1 MQMDWMNSLLNK
13 RAQFEKKVL
22 ENWNQAQELIGG
34 AVDGMVDGMAED
46 KLWQNLKVFFEV
58 KGIRPHIVDFMSYVE
73 KWTPQ
78 ASREALSYFLD
89 FFRPSTLGM
98 GLRVSKMNDT
108 QIEVVIPKRP
118 RNLDEDGEWLDS
130 AIITASVESFKILWL
145 RHAPIGEFSFQID
158 KVVYEKRKTEETDS
172 LRVRYELSAEAR
184 ESALTELRSNSASN
198 VDTTLFIFDDKDAIV
213 SEVKIVAKLK
223 SALKKKKKN

>member
-22 ENWNQAQELIGG
+22 ENWNQAQDLVG
-34 AVDGMVDGMAED
+34 GMVED

-89 FFRPSTLGM
+89 FFRPATIGM
-98 GLRVSKMNDT
+98 GLRVSKLNDT

-118 RNLDEDGEWLDS
+118 KNTDEEGQWLDS
-130 AIITASVESFKILWL
+130 ALITAGVESFKILWL

-158 KVVYEKRKTEETDS
+158 KIVYEKRKTEDTDA
-172 LRVRYELSAEAR
+172 LRVRYELVAEAR
-184 ESALTELRSNSASN
+184 ESALTDLRSSSITN
-198 VDTTLFIFDDKDAIV
+198 VDTNLFIFDDKDAIV
-213 SEVKIVAKLK
+213 SEIKISAQIKSSLQLK
-223 SALKKKKKN
+223 EKN

>member
-22 ENWNQAQELIGG
+22 ENWNQAQEL
-34 AVDGMVDGMAED
+34 MED

-89 FFRPSTLGM
+89 FFRPSTIGM
-98 GLRVSKMNDT
+98 GLRVSKLNDT
-108 QIEVVIPKRP
+108 QIEMVIPKRP
-118 RNLDEDGEWLDS
+118 KNVDEDGNWLDS

-145 RHAPIGEFSFQID
+145 RHAPIGEFHFFVD
-158 KVVYEKRKTEETDS
+158 KLKYEKRKDDESDT
-172 LRVRYELSAEAR
+172 LRVRYELSPESREA
-184 ESALTELRSNSASN
+184 ALTDLRSQSLAQIE
-198 VDTTLFIFDDKDAIV
+198 TQLFIFDEKDSIV
-213 SEVKIVAKLK
+213 SEIKISARLK
-223 SALKKKKKN
+223 SALQLQEKN

>member
-22 ENWNQAQELIGG
+22 ENWTQAQGLVGN
-34 AVDGMVDGMAED
+34 MVED

-98 GLRVSKMNDT
+98 GLRVSKLNDT
-108 QIEVVIPKRP
+108 QIEVVVPKRP
-118 RNLDEDGEWLDS
+118 KNVDEEGDWLDS
-130 AIITASVESFKILWL
+130 ALITAGVESFKILWL
-145 RHAPIGEFSFQID
+145 RHAPIGEFHFQID
-158 KVVYEKRKTEETDS
+158 KVVYEKRKSEETQS

-184 ESALTELRSNSASN
+184 EAALTELRSQSVTH
-198 VDTTLFIFDDKDAIV
+198 VDSTLFIFDDKDAIV
-213 SEVKIVAKLK
+213 SEIKIVSRLK
-223 SALKKKKKN
+223 SSLQLKEKN